1 MNVPADT
8 NKAEIEKYL
17 KQEYEIALAVA
28 KEKYQVQLQGKDE
41 QIEIYRQQSA
51 DLNEII
57 KLLAGKATYDLRN
70 SQIGGSLINA
80 ETVNADQI
88 GGNIHNNN
96 A

>member
-1 MNVPADT
+1 MLEV
-8 NKAEIEKYL
+8 KYRTEL
-17 KQEYEIALAVA
+17 QA
-28 KEKYQVQLQGKDE
+28 KDRE
-41 QIEIYRQQSA
+41 IEIYRQQSA
-51 DLNEII
+51 DLTEIV

-80 ETVNADQI
+80 KIVNTDEI